1 MHITL
6 RQLQVFEAVARRL
19 SFTRAA
25 EELHLTQPAVSM
37 QVKQMEEAVGLPLF
51 EQLGKKIYLTEA
63 GRAMHH
69 YSRSI
74 AEQLAEAE
82 QVIDELRGVDGG
94 HLDITVATTVNYFAA
109 RLLSTFCQRYKD
121 VRISLDVTNRETLL
135 RRLETNETDIALM
148 GRPPDGAELVAEPFM
163 DNPLVVIA
171 PPSHPLVPRRNIPLT
186 ELKQETFLMRER
198 GSGTRIAMQR
208 FFADKGLT
216 PSGSI
221 EMTSNEA
228 IKQSVEAGLGLG
240 VVSVHTV
247 ELELEV
253 GRLKILNVKSFPI
266 MRRWY
271 VVHRKE
277 KRLSA
282 VAQAFKEYVLSD
294 VRPEAKP
301 TAH

>member
-135 RRLETNETDIALM
+135 RQLETNETDIALM
-148 GRPPDGAELVAEPFM
+148 GRPPDGAELVAQPFM

-171 PPSHPLVPRRNIPLT
+171 PPSHPLTRRRAIPLA
-186 ELKQETFLMRER
+186 ELKQETFLMREQ
-198 GSGTRIAMQR
+198 GSGTRMAMER
-208 FFADKGLT
+208 FFAEKGLT

-253 GRLKILNVKSFPI
+253 GRLKTLNVESFPI

-282 VAQAFKEYVLSD
+282 VAQAFKDYVLSD
-294 VRPEAKP
+294 VRREVKP
-301 TAH
+301 LP